1 MRRWIEYAVENYRSK
16 NSFGFQLAKDLKE
29 RQVSQA
35 IEKYAKIVKPE
46 EVVAL
51 MDTTVFRSGKTGF
64 LFTERYLYG
73 DRYKDEGPIEL
84 MFLEKAEVRPENNS
98 CCVLTYEDGRT
109 REVDVSVFLDVVDV
123 LNMMIGQRKQ
133 HEGDEEEGE
142 HLQEADQKER
152 AEFEK
157 AAVSVAPA
165 RITERV
171 GMDGNEGSAR
181 HREPVRESR
190 GSVPDGNTADAEDIR
205 IGSSGNTREGEAADP
220 GTAKNTGYTDGTGT
234 LRNAEYAD
242 AAGIGRDAG
251 YADGTGTVR
260 NAGYAD
266 STGTSRDA
274 GYTDSTG
281 TVRNAGYTDGVGI
294 VGDAGYGG
302 TGGAGTLSDADY
314 TDAGETLSDTEDSD
328 GGGMLAFDIVGEA
341 DASELPIEIIQ
352 LEDLEG
358 LDDLED
364 IEDVEDADGPE
375 DPKDAGIDRISGG
388 MKEDG
393 PAGPEESYEQALE
406 LAESGDSA
414 AMYRLA
420 VMYYDGRQPDKDK
433 KQALRWFRESAKA
446 EYVPAMLQMMRFYN
460 DGELVKQN
468 YQLSMSW
475 VKKAAATG
483 EPEGQFALADAYI
496 YGTAGKQDVEAGLA
510 ILEDRAANGDEK
522 AQQMMERVRREM
534 KEAKERFDAG
544 IRNPSTASG
553 YYEMGMYCQKGDGYY
568 TYPKEAAEYFQKA
581 AEKEHVDAQYQLAC
595 AYYSG
600 DGVRKNEE
608 ICVNWLK
615 KAASKSH
622 KEATELLGGILE
634 KQRIKREK
642 AEFKNH
648 LRQAEKGDCYAQSR
662 VAELYIEG
670 TGVKKDVQKAIEWY
684 EKAAESD
691 EGYAA
696 RELAKIYSAGKIV
709 EKDEERAAYWRMVGG
724 VLDEL

>member
-84 MFLEKAEVRPENNS
+84 MFLVKAEVRPENNS

-123 LNMMIGQRKQ
+123 LNMMIRQRKQ

-171 GMDGNEGSAR
+171 GMDGNEDL
-181 HREPVRESR
+181 VRSR
-190 GSVPDGNTADAEDIR
+190 RAAED
-205 IGSSGNTREGEAADP
+205 ADTP
-220 GTAKNTGYTDGTGT
+220 ESA
-234 LRNAEYAD
+234 
-242 AAGIGRDAG
+242 
-251 YADGTGTVR
+251 
-260 NAGYAD
+260 
-266 STGTSRDA
+266 
-274 GYTDSTG
+274 
-281 TVRNAGYTDGVGI
+281 
-294 VGDAGYGG
+294 
-302 TGGAGTLSDADY
+302 GGAGAAAEATEGGRMEENQAEGAKTAIEVTEKTGGFPAIEVTEGS
-314 TDAGETLSDTEDSD
+314 GE
-328 GGGMLAFDIVGEA
+328 
-341 DASELPIEIIQ
+341 SEQEEHLPIEIIQ
-352 LEDLEG
+352 LEDLTDLE
-358 LDDLED
+358 DLED
-364 IEDVEDADGPE
+364 IEDIDGSDDLDESEVQFGQEDLSGTEQSEGSGLAD
-375 DPKDAGIDRISGG
+375 AQ
-388 MKEDG
+388 
-393 PAGPEESYEQALE
+393 SYEQALK
-406 LAESGDSA
+406 LAEEGDGAS
-414 AMYRLA
+414 MYRLA
-420 VMYYDGRQPDKDK
+420 EMYYEGVQTDKDV

-446 EYVPAMLQMMRFYN
+446 EYVPAMLRMMQFYR
-460 DGELVKQN
+460 DGEQVKQN
-468 YQLSMSW
+468 FQLSMSW

-483 EPEGQFALADAYI
+483 DPRGQFALADAYI
-496 YGTAGKQDVEAGLA
+496 YGLAGRQDVDAGLA
-510 ILEDRAANGDEK
+510 ILGERAALGDES
-522 AQQMMERVRREM
+522 AERLVEKVLEDIQDAR
-534 KEAKERFDAG
+534 ERFDAG

-568 TYPKEAAEYFQKA
+568 TYPREAAEYFQKA

-595 AYYSG
+595 AYYYG
-600 DGVRKNEE
+600 EGVKKNEE
-608 ICVNWLK
+608 LCVQWLE
-615 KAASKSH
+615 KAAAKSH
-622 KEATELLGGILE
+622 KEAMELLNGIQE
-634 KQRIKREK
+634 KQKIKREK
-642 AEFKNH
+642 ADFKSS
-648 LRQAEKGDCYAQSR
+648 LKQAEKGDAYAQSR
-662 VAELYIEG
+662 VAEFYLNG
-670 TGVKKDVQKAIEWY
+670 TGVKKDIQKGIEWY
-684 EKAAESD
+684 EKASETD

-696 RELAKIYSAGKIV
+696 RQLAKLYAEGGIIPV
-709 EKDEERAAYWRMVGG
+709 DEERAAYWRMVGG

>member
-123 LNMMIGQRKQ
+123 LNMMIRQRKQ

-171 GMDGNEGSAR
+171 GMDGNEDL
-181 HREPVRESR
+181 VRSR
-190 GSVPDGNTADAEDIR
+190 RAAED
-205 IGSSGNTREGEAADP
+205 ADTP
-220 GTAKNTGYTDGTGT
+220 
-234 LRNAEYAD
+234 ES
-242 AAGIGRDAG
+242 
-251 YADGTGTVR
+251 V
-260 NAGYAD
+260 
-266 STGTSRDA
+266 
-274 GYTDSTG
+274 
-281 TVRNAGYTDGVGI
+281 
-294 VGDAGYGG
+294 
-302 TGGAGTLSDADY
+302 GGAGAAAEATEGGRMEENQAEGAKTAIEVTEKTGGFPAIEVTEGS
-314 TDAGETLSDTEDSD
+314 GE
-328 GGGMLAFDIVGEA
+328 
-341 DASELPIEIIQ
+341 SEQEEHLPIEIIQ
-352 LEDLEG
+352 LEDLTDLE
-358 LDDLED
+358 DLED
-364 IEDVEDADGPE
+364 IEDIDGSDDLDESEVQHGQEELAGTEQSEGSDMADAQ
-375 DPKDAGIDRISGG
+375 
-388 MKEDG
+388 
-393 PAGPEESYEQALE
+393 SYEQALKQ
-406 LAESGDSA
+406 AEEGDRAS
-414 AMYRLA
+414 MYRLA
-420 VMYYDGRQPDKDK
+420 EMYYEGVQTDKDV

-446 EYVPAMLQMMRFYN
+446 EYVPAMLRMMQFYR
-460 DGELVKQN
+460 DGEQVKQN
-468 YQLSMSW
+468 FQLAMSW

-483 EPEGQFALADAYI
+483 DPKGQFALADAYI
-496 YGTAGKQDVEAGLA
+496 YGLAGRQDVDAGLA
-510 ILEDRAANGDEK
+510 ILGERAVLGDES
-522 AQQMMERVRREM
+522 AERLMEKVLGDIQDAR
-534 KEAKERFDAG
+534 ERFDAG

-568 TYPKEAAEYFQKA
+568 TYPKEAAQYFQKA

-595 AYYSG
+595 AYYYG
-600 DGVRKNEE
+600 EGVKKNEE
-608 ICVNWLK
+608 LCVQWLE
-615 KAASKSH
+615 KAAAKSH
-622 KEATELLGGILE
+622 KEAMELLNGIQE
-634 KQRIKREK
+634 KQKLKREK
-642 AEFKNH
+642 ADFKSS
-648 LRQAEKGDCYAQSR
+648 LKQAEKGDAYAQSR
-662 VAELYIEG
+662 VAEFYLNG
-670 TGVKKDVQKAIEWY
+670 TGIKKDIQKGIEWY
-684 EKAAESD
+684 EKASETD

-696 RELAKIYSAGKIV
+696 RQLAKLYAEGDIIPA
-709 EKDEERAAYWRMVGG
+709 DEERAAYWRMVGG

>member
-123 LNMMIGQRKQ
+123 LNMMIRQRKQ

-171 GMDGNEGSAR
+171 GMDGNEDL
-181 HREPVRESR
+181 VRSR
-190 GSVPDGNTADAEDIR
+190 RAAED
-205 IGSSGNTREGEAADP
+205 ADTP
-220 GTAKNTGYTDGTGT
+220 ESA
-234 LRNAEYAD
+234 
-242 AAGIGRDAG
+242 
-251 YADGTGTVR
+251 
-260 NAGYAD
+260 
-266 STGTSRDA
+266 
-274 GYTDSTG
+274 
-281 TVRNAGYTDGVGI
+281 
-294 VGDAGYGG
+294 
-302 TGGAGTLSDADY
+302 GGAGAAAEATEGGRMEENQAEGAKTTIEVTEKTGGFPAIEVTEGS
-314 TDAGETLSDTEDSD
+314 GE
-328 GGGMLAFDIVGEA
+328 
-341 DASELPIEIIQ
+341 SEQEEHLPIEIIQ
-352 LEDLEG
+352 LEDLTDLE
-358 LDDLED
+358 DLED
-364 IEDVEDADGPE
+364 IEDIDGSDDLDESEVQFGQEDLSGTEQSEGSGLAD
-375 DPKDAGIDRISGG
+375 AQ
-388 MKEDG
+388 
-393 PAGPEESYEQALE
+393 SYEQALK
-406 LAESGDSA
+406 LAEEGDGAS
-414 AMYRLA
+414 MYRLA
-420 VMYYDGRQPDKDK
+420 MMYYNGEQTDKDV
-433 KQALRWFRESAKA
+433 KQALRWFRESAKE
-446 EYVPAMLQMMRFYN
+446 EYVPAMLRMMQFYR
-460 DGELVKQN
+460 DGEQVKQN
-468 YQLSMSW
+468 FQLSMSW

-483 EPEGQFALADAYI
+483 DPRGQFALADAYI
-496 YGTAGKQDVEAGLA
+496 YGLAGRQDVDAGLA
-510 ILEDRAANGDEK
+510 ILGERAALGDES
-522 AQQMMERVRREM
+522 AERLVEKVLGDIQDAR
-534 KEAKERFDAG
+534 ERFDAG

-568 TYPKEAAEYFQKA
+568 TYPREAAEYFQKA

-595 AYYSG
+595 AYYYG
-600 DGVRKNEE
+600 EGVKKNEE
-608 ICVNWLK
+608 LCVQWVE
-615 KAASKSH
+615 KAAAKSH
-622 KEATELLGGILE
+622 KEAMELLNGIQE
-634 KQRIKREK
+634 KQKIKREK
-642 AEFKNH
+642 ADFKSS
-648 LRQAEKGDCYAQSR
+648 LKQAEKGDAYAQSR
-662 VAELYIEG
+662 VAEFYLNG
-670 TGVKKDVQKAIEWY
+670 TGVKKDIQKGIEWY
-684 EKAAESD
+684 EKASETD

-696 RELAKIYSAGKIV
+696 RQLAKLYAEGGIIPV
-709 EKDEERAAYWRMVGG
+709 DEERAAYWRMVGG

>member
-123 LNMMIGQRKQ
+123 LNMMIRQRKQ

-171 GMDGNEGSAR
+171 GMDGNEDL
-181 HREPVRESR
+181 VRSR
-190 GSVPDGNTADAEDIR
+190 RAAED
-205 IGSSGNTREGEAADP
+205 ADTP
-220 GTAKNTGYTDGTGT
+220 EFA
-234 LRNAEYAD
+234 
-242 AAGIGRDAG
+242 
-251 YADGTGTVR
+251 
-260 NAGYAD
+260 
-266 STGTSRDA
+266 
-274 GYTDSTG
+274 
-281 TVRNAGYTDGVGI
+281 
-294 VGDAGYGG
+294 
-302 TGGAGTLSDADY
+302 GGAGAAAEATEGGRMEENQAEGAKTAIEVTEKTGGFPAIEVTEGS
-314 TDAGETLSDTEDSD
+314 GE
-328 GGGMLAFDIVGEA
+328 
-341 DASELPIEIIQ
+341 SEQEEHLPIEIIQ
-352 LEDLEG
+352 LEDLTDLE
-358 LDDLED
+358 DLED
-364 IEDVEDADGPE
+364 IEDIDGSDDLDESEVQFGQEDLSGTEQSEGSGLAD
-375 DPKDAGIDRISGG
+375 AQ
-388 MKEDG
+388 
-393 PAGPEESYEQALE
+393 SYEQVLK
-406 LAESGDSA
+406 LAEEGDGAS
-414 AMYRLA
+414 MYRLA
-420 VMYYDGRQPDKDK
+420 MMYYNGEQTDKDV
-433 KQALRWFRESAKA
+433 KQALRWFRESAKE
-446 EYVPAMLQMMRFYN
+446 EYVPAMLRMMQFYR
-460 DGELVKQN
+460 DGEQVKQN
-468 YQLSMSW
+468 FQLSMSW

-483 EPEGQFALADAYI
+483 DPRGQFALADAYI
-496 YGTAGKQDVEAGLA
+496 YGLAGRQDVDAGLA
-510 ILEDRAANGDEK
+510 ILGERAALGDES
-522 AQQMMERVRREM
+522 AERLVEKVLGDIQDAR
-534 KEAKERFDAG
+534 ERFDAG

-568 TYPKEAAEYFQKA
+568 TYPREAAEYFQKA

-595 AYYSG
+595 AYYYG
-600 DGVRKNEE
+600 EGVKKNEE
-608 ICVNWLK
+608 LCVQWLE
-615 KAASKSH
+615 KAAAKSH
-622 KEATELLGGILE
+622 KEAMELLNGIQE
-634 KQRIKREK
+634 KQKIKREK
-642 AEFKNH
+642 ADFKSS
-648 LRQAEKGDCYAQSR
+648 LKQAEKGDAYAQSR
-662 VAELYIEG
+662 VAEFYLNG
-670 TGVKKDVQKAIEWY
+670 TGVKKDIQKGIEWY
-684 EKAAESD
+684 EKASETD

-696 RELAKIYSAGKIV
+696 RQLAKLYAEGGIIPV
-709 EKDEERAAYWRMVGG
+709 DEERAAYWRMVGG

>member
-123 LNMMIGQRKQ
+123 LNMMIRQRKQ

-171 GMDGNEGSAR
+171 GMDGNEDL
-181 HREPVRESR
+181 VRSR
-190 GSVPDGNTADAEDIR
+190 RAAED
-205 IGSSGNTREGEAADP
+205 ADTP
-220 GTAKNTGYTDGTGT
+220 EFA
-234 LRNAEYAD
+234 
-242 AAGIGRDAG
+242 
-251 YADGTGTVR
+251 
-260 NAGYAD
+260 
-266 STGTSRDA
+266 
-274 GYTDSTG
+274 
-281 TVRNAGYTDGVGI
+281 
-294 VGDAGYGG
+294 
-302 TGGAGTLSDADY
+302 GGAGAAAEATEGGRMEENQAEGAKTAIEVTEKTGGFPAIEVTEGS
-314 TDAGETLSDTEDSD
+314 GE
-328 GGGMLAFDIVGEA
+328 
-341 DASELPIEIIQ
+341 SEQEEHLPIEIIQ
-352 LEDLEG
+352 LEDLTDLE
-358 LDDLED
+358 DLED
-364 IEDVEDADGPE
+364 IEDIDGSDDLDESEVQFGQEDLSGTEQSEGSGLAD
-375 DPKDAGIDRISGG
+375 AQ
-388 MKEDG
+388 
-393 PAGPEESYEQALE
+393 SYEQVLK
-406 LAESGDSA
+406 LAEEGDGAS
-414 AMYRLA
+414 MYRLA
-420 VMYYDGRQPDKDK
+420 MMYYNGEQTDKDV
-433 KQALRWFRESAKA
+433 KQALRWFRESAKE
-446 EYVPAMLQMMRFYN
+446 EYVPAMLRMMQFYR
-460 DGELVKQN
+460 DGEQVKQN
-468 YQLSMSW
+468 FQLSMSW

-483 EPEGQFALADAYI
+483 DPRGQFALADAYI
-496 YGTAGKQDVEAGLA
+496 YGLAGRQDVDAGLA
-510 ILEDRAANGDEK
+510 ILGERAALGDES
-522 AQQMMERVRREM
+522 AERLVEKVLEDIQDAR
-534 KEAKERFDAG
+534 ERFDAG

-568 TYPKEAAEYFQKA
+568 TYPREAAEYFQKA

-595 AYYSG
+595 AYYYG
-600 DGVRKNEE
+600 EGVKKNEE
-608 ICVNWLK
+608 LCVQWLE
-615 KAASKSH
+615 KAAAKSH
-622 KEATELLGGILE
+622 KEAMELLNGIQE
-634 KQRIKREK
+634 KQKIKREK
-642 AEFKNH
+642 ADFKSS
-648 LRQAEKGDCYAQSR
+648 LKQAEKGDAYAQSR
-662 VAELYIEG
+662 VAEFYLNG
-670 TGVKKDVQKAIEWY
+670 TGVKKDIQKGIEWY
-684 EKAAESD
+684 EKASETD

-696 RELAKIYSAGKIV
+696 RQLAKLYAEGGIIPV
-709 EKDEERAAYWRMVGG
+709 DEERAAYWRMVGG

>member
-123 LNMMIGQRKQ
+123 LNMMIRQRKQ

-171 GMDGNEGSAR
+171 GMDGNEDL
-181 HREPVRESR
+181 VRSR
-190 GSVPDGNTADAEDIR
+190 RAAED
-205 IGSSGNTREGEAADP
+205 ADTP
-220 GTAKNTGYTDGTGT
+220 ESA
-234 LRNAEYAD
+234 
-242 AAGIGRDAG
+242 
-251 YADGTGTVR
+251 
-260 NAGYAD
+260 
-266 STGTSRDA
+266 
-274 GYTDSTG
+274 
-281 TVRNAGYTDGVGI
+281 
-294 VGDAGYGG
+294 
-302 TGGAGTLSDADY
+302 GGAGAAAEATEGGRMEENQAEGAKTAIEVTEKTGGFPAIEVTEGS
-314 TDAGETLSDTEDSD
+314 GE
-328 GGGMLAFDIVGEA
+328 
-341 DASELPIEIIQ
+341 SEQEEHLPIEIIQ
-352 LEDLEG
+352 LEDLTDLE
-358 LDDLED
+358 DLED
-364 IEDVEDADGPE
+364 IEDIDGSDDLDESEVQFGQEDLSGTEQSEGSGLAD
-375 DPKDAGIDRISGG
+375 AQ
-388 MKEDG
+388 
-393 PAGPEESYEQALE
+393 SYEQALK
-406 LAESGDSA
+406 LAEEGDGAS
-414 AMYRLA
+414 MYRLA
-420 VMYYDGRQPDKDK
+420 MMYYNGEQTDKDV
-433 KQALRWFRESAKA
+433 KQALRWFRESAKE
-446 EYVPAMLQMMRFYN
+446 EYVPAMLRMMQFYR
-460 DGELVKQN
+460 DGEQVKQN
-468 YQLSMSW
+468 FQLSMSW

-483 EPEGQFALADAYI
+483 DPRGQFALADAYI
-496 YGTAGKQDVEAGLA
+496 YGLAGRQDVDAGLA
-510 ILEDRAANGDEK
+510 ILGERAALGDES
-522 AQQMMERVRREM
+522 AERLVEKVLGDIQDAR
-534 KEAKERFDAG
+534 ERFDAG

-568 TYPKEAAEYFQKA
+568 TYPREAAEYFQKA

-595 AYYSG
+595 AYYYG
-600 DGVRKNEE
+600 EGVKKNEE
-608 ICVNWLK
+608 LCVQWLE
-615 KAASKSH
+615 KAAAKSH
-622 KEATELLGGILE
+622 KEAMELLNGIQE
-634 KQRIKREK
+634 KQKIKREK
-642 AEFKNH
+642 ADFKSS
-648 LRQAEKGDCYAQSR
+648 LKQAEKGDAYAQSR
-662 VAELYIEG
+662 VAEFYLNG
-670 TGVKKDVQKAIEWY
+670 TGVKKDIQKGIEWY
-684 EKAAESD
+684 EKASETD

-696 RELAKIYSAGKIV
+696 RQLAKLYAEGGIIPV
-709 EKDEERAAYWRMVGG
+709 DEERAAYWRMVGG

>member
-123 LNMMIGQRKQ
+123 LNMMIRQRKQ

-171 GMDGNEGSAR
+171 GMDGNEDL
-181 HREPVRESR
+181 VRSR
-190 GSVPDGNTADAEDIR
+190 RAAED
-205 IGSSGNTREGEAADP
+205 ADTP
-220 GTAKNTGYTDGTGT
+220 ESA
-234 LRNAEYAD
+234 
-242 AAGIGRDAG
+242 
-251 YADGTGTVR
+251 
-260 NAGYAD
+260 
-266 STGTSRDA
+266 
-274 GYTDSTG
+274 
-281 TVRNAGYTDGVGI
+281 
-294 VGDAGYGG
+294 
-302 TGGAGTLSDADY
+302 GGAGAAAEATEGGRMEENQAEGAKTAIEVTEKTGGFPAIEVTEGS
-314 TDAGETLSDTEDSD
+314 GE
-328 GGGMLAFDIVGEA
+328 
-341 DASELPIEIIQ
+341 SEQEEHLPIEIIQ
-352 LEDLEG
+352 LEDLTDLE
-358 LDDLED
+358 DLED
-364 IEDVEDADGPE
+364 IEDIDGSDDLDESEVQFGQEDLSGREQSEGSGLAD
-375 DPKDAGIDRISGG
+375 AQ
-388 MKEDG
+388 
-393 PAGPEESYEQALE
+393 SYEQVLK
-406 LAESGDSA
+406 LAEEGDGAS
-414 AMYRLA
+414 MYRLA
-420 VMYYDGRQPDKDK
+420 MMYYNGEQTDKDV
-433 KQALRWFRESAKA
+433 KQALRWFRESAKE
-446 EYVPAMLQMMRFYN
+446 EYVPAMLRMMQFYR
-460 DGELVKQN
+460 DGEQVKQN
-468 YQLSMSW
+468 FQLSMSW

-483 EPEGQFALADAYI
+483 DPRGQFALADAYI
-496 YGTAGKQDVEAGLA
+496 YGLAGRQDVDAGLA
-510 ILEDRAANGDEK
+510 ILGERAVLGDES
-522 AQQMMERVRREM
+522 AERLMEKVLGDIQDAR
-534 KEAKERFDAG
+534 ERFDAG

-568 TYPKEAAEYFQKA
+568 TYPKEAAQYFQKA

-595 AYYSG
+595 AYYYG
-600 DGVRKNEE
+600 EGVKKNEE
-608 ICVNWLK
+608 LCVQWLE
-615 KAASKSH
+615 KAAAKSH
-622 KEATELLGGILE
+622 KEAMELLNGIQE
-634 KQRIKREK
+634 KQKLKREK
-642 AEFKNH
+642 ADFKSS
-648 LRQAEKGDCYAQSR
+648 LKQAEKGDAYAQSR
-662 VAELYIEG
+662 VAEFYLNG
-670 TGVKKDVQKAIEWY
+670 TGIKKDIQKGIEWY
-684 EKAAESD
+684 EKASETD

-696 RELAKIYSAGKIV
+696 RQLAKLYAEGDIIPA
-709 EKDEERAAYWRMVGG
+709 DEERAAYWRMVGG

>member
-190 GSVPDGNTADAEDIR
+190 GSVPAGNTADAEDIR
-205 IGSSGNTREGEAADP
+205 IGSRGNTREGESADP

-251 YADGTGTVR
+251 YTDGTGTVRNAEYADAAEIGRDAGYTDGAGTVR

-274 GYTDSTG
+274 GY
-281 TVRNAGYTDGVGI
+281 
-294 VGDAGYGG
+294 GG
-302 TGGAGTLSDADY
+302 TEGGG
-314 TDAGETLSDTEDSD
+314 TLSDTEDSD

-522 AQQMMERVRREM
+522 AQQMIERVRREM

-600 DGVRKNEE
+600 DGVGKNEE

-662 VAELYIEG
+662 VAVLYIEG

-696 RELAKIYSAGKIV
+696 RELAKIYSAGEIV

>member
-123 LNMMIGQRKQ
+123 LNMMIRQRKQ

-171 GMDGNEGSAR
+171 GMDGNEDL
-181 HREPVRESR
+181 VRSR
-190 GSVPDGNTADAEDIR
+190 RAAED
-205 IGSSGNTREGEAADP
+205 ADTP
-220 GTAKNTGYTDGTGT
+220 ESA
-234 LRNAEYAD
+234 
-242 AAGIGRDAG
+242 
-251 YADGTGTVR
+251 
-260 NAGYAD
+260 
-266 STGTSRDA
+266 
-274 GYTDSTG
+274 
-281 TVRNAGYTDGVGI
+281 
-294 VGDAGYGG
+294 
-302 TGGAGTLSDADY
+302 GGAGAAAEATEGGRMEENQAEGAKTAIEVTEKTGGFPAIEVTEGS
-314 TDAGETLSDTEDSD
+314 GE
-328 GGGMLAFDIVGEA
+328 
-341 DASELPIEIIQ
+341 SEQEEHLPIEIIQ
-352 LEDLEG
+352 LEDLTDLE
-358 LDDLED
+358 DLED
-364 IEDVEDADGPE
+364 IEDIDGSDDLDESEVQFGQEDLSGTEQSEGSGLAD
-375 DPKDAGIDRISGG
+375 AQ
-388 MKEDG
+388 
-393 PAGPEESYEQALE
+393 SYEQALK
-406 LAESGDSA
+406 LAEEGDGAS
-414 AMYRLA
+414 MYRLD
-420 VMYYDGRQPDKDK
+420 MTYYNGEQTDKDV
-433 KQALRWFRESAKA
+433 KQALRWFRESAKE
-446 EYVPAMLQMMRFYN
+446 EYVPAMLRMMQFYR
-460 DGELVKQN
+460 DGEQVKQN
-468 YQLSMSW
+468 FQLSMSW

-483 EPEGQFALADAYI
+483 DPRGQFALADAYI
-496 YGTAGKQDVEAGLA
+496 YGLAGRQDVDAGLA
-510 ILEDRAANGDEK
+510 ILGERAALGDES
-522 AQQMMERVRREM
+522 AERLVEKVLEDIQDAR
-534 KEAKERFDAG
+534 ERFDAG

-568 TYPKEAAEYFQKA
+568 TYPREAAEYFQKA

-595 AYYSG
+595 AYYYG
-600 DGVRKNEE
+600 EGVKKNEE
-608 ICVNWLK
+608 LCVQWLE
-615 KAASKSH
+615 KAAAKSH
-622 KEATELLGGILE
+622 KEAMELLNGIQE
-634 KQRIKREK
+634 KQKIKREK
-642 AEFKNH
+642 ADFKSS
-648 LRQAEKGDCYAQSR
+648 LKQAEKGDAYAQSR
-662 VAELYIEG
+662 VAEFYLNG
-670 TGVKKDVQKAIEWY
+670 TGVKKDIQKGIEWY
-684 EKAAESD
+684 EKASETD

-696 RELAKIYSAGKIV
+696 RQLAKLYAEGGIIPV
-709 EKDEERAAYWRMVGG
+709 DEERAAYWRMVGG

>member
-123 LNMMIGQRKQ
+123 LNMMIRQRKQ

-171 GMDGNEGSAR
+171 GMDGNEDL
-181 HREPVRESR
+181 VRSR
-190 GSVPDGNTADAEDIR
+190 RAAED
-205 IGSSGNTREGEAADP
+205 ADTP
-220 GTAKNTGYTDGTGT
+220 ESA
-234 LRNAEYAD
+234 
-242 AAGIGRDAG
+242 
-251 YADGTGTVR
+251 
-260 NAGYAD
+260 
-266 STGTSRDA
+266 
-274 GYTDSTG
+274 
-281 TVRNAGYTDGVGI
+281 
-294 VGDAGYGG
+294 
-302 TGGAGTLSDADY
+302 GGAGAAAEATEGGRMEENQAEGAKTAIEVTEKTGGFPAIEVTEGS
-314 TDAGETLSDTEDSD
+314 GE
-328 GGGMLAFDIVGEA
+328 
-341 DASELPIEIIQ
+341 SEQEEHLPIEIIQ
-352 LEDLEG
+352 LEDLTDLE
-358 LDDLED
+358 DLED
-364 IEDVEDADGPE
+364 IEDIDGSDDLDESEVQFGQEDLSGTEQSEGSGLAD
-375 DPKDAGIDRISGG
+375 AQ
-388 MKEDG
+388 
-393 PAGPEESYEQALE
+393 SYEQALK
-406 LAESGDSA
+406 LAEEGDGAS
-414 AMYRLA
+414 MYRLA
-420 VMYYDGRQPDKDK
+420 MMYYNGEQTDKDV
-433 KQALRWFRESAKA
+433 KQALRWFRESAKE
-446 EYVPAMLQMMRFYN
+446 EYVPAMLRMMQFYR
-460 DGELVKQN
+460 DGEQVKQN
-468 YQLSMSW
+468 FQLSMSW

-483 EPEGQFALADAYI
+483 DPRGQFALADAYI
-496 YGTAGKQDVEAGLA
+496 YGLAGRQDVDAGLA
-510 ILEDRAANGDEK
+510 ILGERAALGDES
-522 AQQMMERVRREM
+522 AERLVEKVLEDIQDAR
-534 KEAKERFDAG
+534 ERFDAG

-568 TYPKEAAEYFQKA
+568 TYPREAAEYFQKA

-595 AYYSG
+595 AYYYG
-600 DGVRKNEE
+600 EGVKKNEE
-608 ICVNWLK
+608 LCVQWLE
-615 KAASKSH
+615 KAAAKSH
-622 KEATELLGGILE
+622 KEAMELLNGIQE
-634 KQRIKREK
+634 KQKIKREK
-642 AEFKNH
+642 ADFKSS
-648 LRQAEKGDCYAQSR
+648 LKQAEKGDAYAQSR
-662 VAELYIEG
+662 VAEFYLNG
-670 TGVKKDVQKAIEWY
+670 TGVKKDIQKGIEWY
-684 EKAAESD
+684 EKASETD

-696 RELAKIYSAGKIV
+696 RQLAKLYAEGGIIPV
-709 EKDEERAAYWRMVGG
+709 DEERAAYWRMVGG

>member
-123 LNMMIGQRKQ
+123 LNMMIRQRKQ

-171 GMDGNEGSAR
+171 GMDGNEDL
-181 HREPVRESR
+181 VRSR
-190 GSVPDGNTADAEDIR
+190 RAAED
-205 IGSSGNTREGEAADP
+205 ADTP
-220 GTAKNTGYTDGTGT
+220 ESA
-234 LRNAEYAD
+234 
-242 AAGIGRDAG
+242 
-251 YADGTGTVR
+251 
-260 NAGYAD
+260 
-266 STGTSRDA
+266 
-274 GYTDSTG
+274 
-281 TVRNAGYTDGVGI
+281 
-294 VGDAGYGG
+294 
-302 TGGAGTLSDADY
+302 GGAGAAAEATEGGRMEENQAEGAKTTIEVTEKTGGFPAIEVTEGS
-314 TDAGETLSDTEDSD
+314 GE
-328 GGGMLAFDIVGEA
+328 
-341 DASELPIEIIQ
+341 SEQEEHLPIEIIQ
-352 LEDLEG
+352 LEDLTDLE
-358 LDDLED
+358 DLED
-364 IEDVEDADGPE
+364 IEDIDGSDDLDESEVQFGQEDLSGTEQSEGSGLAD
-375 DPKDAGIDRISGG
+375 AQ
-388 MKEDG
+388 
-393 PAGPEESYEQALE
+393 SYEQALK
-406 LAESGDSA
+406 LAEEGDGAS
-414 AMYRLA
+414 MYRLA
-420 VMYYDGRQPDKDK
+420 MMYYNGEQTDKDV
-433 KQALRWFRESAKA
+433 KQALRWFRESAKE
-446 EYVPAMLQMMRFYN
+446 EYVPAMLRMMQFYR
-460 DGELVKQN
+460 DGEQVKQN
-468 YQLSMSW
+468 FQLSMSW

-483 EPEGQFALADAYI
+483 DPRGQFALADAYI
-496 YGTAGKQDVEAGLA
+496 YGLAGRQDVDAGLA
-510 ILEDRAANGDEK
+510 ILGERAALGDES
-522 AQQMMERVRREM
+522 AERLVEKVLGDIQDAR
-534 KEAKERFDAG
+534 ERFDAG

-568 TYPKEAAEYFQKA
+568 TYPREAAEYFQKA

-595 AYYSG
+595 AYYYG
-600 DGVRKNEE
+600 EGVKKNEE
-608 ICVNWLK
+608 LCVQWLE
-615 KAASKSH
+615 KAAAKSH
-622 KEATELLGGILE
+622 KEAMELLNGIQE
-634 KQRIKREK
+634 KQKIKREK
-642 AEFKNH
+642 ADFKSS
-648 LRQAEKGDCYAQSR
+648 LKQAEKGDAYAQSR
-662 VAELYIEG
+662 VAEFYLNG
-670 TGVKKDVQKAIEWY
+670 TGVKKDIQKGIEWY
-684 EKAAESD
+684 EKASETD

-696 RELAKIYSAGKIV
+696 RQLAKLYAEGGIIPV
-709 EKDEERAAYWRMVGG
+709 DEERAAYWRMVGG

>member
-123 LNMMIGQRKQ
+123 LNMMIRQRKQ

-171 GMDGNEGSAR
+171 GMDGNEDL
-181 HREPVRESR
+181 VRSR
-190 GSVPDGNTADAEDIR
+190 RAAED
-205 IGSSGNTREGEAADP
+205 ADTP
-220 GTAKNTGYTDGTGT
+220 ESA
-234 LRNAEYAD
+234 
-242 AAGIGRDAG
+242 
-251 YADGTGTVR
+251 
-260 NAGYAD
+260 
-266 STGTSRDA
+266 
-274 GYTDSTG
+274 
-281 TVRNAGYTDGVGI
+281 
-294 VGDAGYGG
+294 
-302 TGGAGTLSDADY
+302 GGAGAAAEATEGGRMEENQAEGAKTAIEVTEKTGGFPAIEVTEGS
-314 TDAGETLSDTEDSD
+314 GE
-328 GGGMLAFDIVGEA
+328 
-341 DASELPIEIIQ
+341 SEQEEHLPIEIIQ
-352 LEDLEG
+352 LEDLTDLE
-358 LDDLED
+358 DLED
-364 IEDVEDADGPE
+364 IEDIDGSDDLDESEVQHGQEELAGTEQSEGSDMADAQ
-375 DPKDAGIDRISGG
+375 
-388 MKEDG
+388 
-393 PAGPEESYEQALE
+393 SYEQALKQ
-406 LAESGDSA
+406 AEEGDRAS
-414 AMYRLA
+414 MYRLA
-420 VMYYDGRQPDKDK
+420 EMYYEGVQTDKDV

-446 EYVPAMLQMMRFYN
+446 EYVPAMLRMMQFYR
-460 DGELVKQN
+460 DGEQVKQN
-468 YQLSMSW
+468 FQLAMSW

-483 EPEGQFALADAYI
+483 DPKGQFALADAYI
-496 YGTAGKQDVEAGLA
+496 YGLAGRQDVDAGLA
-510 ILEDRAANGDEK
+510 ILGERAVLGDES
-522 AQQMMERVRREM
+522 AEWLMEKVLGDIQDAR
-534 KEAKERFDAG
+534 ERFDAG

-568 TYPKEAAEYFQKA
+568 TYPKEAAQYFQKA

-595 AYYSG
+595 AYYYG
-600 DGVRKNEE
+600 EGVKKNEE
-608 ICVNWLK
+608 LCVQWLE
-615 KAASKSH
+615 KAAAKSH
-622 KEATELLGGILE
+622 KEAMELLNGIQE
-634 KQRIKREK
+634 KQKLKREK
-642 AEFKNH
+642 ADFKSS
-648 LRQAEKGDCYAQSR
+648 LKQAEKGDAYAQSR
-662 VAELYIEG
+662 VAEFYLNG
-670 TGVKKDVQKAIEWY
+670 TGIKKDIQKGIEWY
-684 EKAAESD
+684 EKASETD

-696 RELAKIYSAGKIV
+696 RQLAKLYAEGDIIPA
-709 EKDEERAAYWRMVGG
+709 DEERAAYWRMVGG

>member
-123 LNMMIGQRKQ
+123 LNMMIRQRKQ

-171 GMDGNEGSAR
+171 GMDGNEDL
-181 HREPVRESR
+181 VRSR
-190 GSVPDGNTADAEDIR
+190 RAAED
-205 IGSSGNTREGEAADP
+205 ADTP
-220 GTAKNTGYTDGTGT
+220 ESA
-234 LRNAEYAD
+234 
-242 AAGIGRDAG
+242 
-251 YADGTGTVR
+251 
-260 NAGYAD
+260 
-266 STGTSRDA
+266 
-274 GYTDSTG
+274 
-281 TVRNAGYTDGVGI
+281 
-294 VGDAGYGG
+294 
-302 TGGAGTLSDADY
+302 GGAGAAAEATEGGRMEENQAEGAKTAIEVTEKTGGFPAIEVTEGS
-314 TDAGETLSDTEDSD
+314 GE
-328 GGGMLAFDIVGEA
+328 
-341 DASELPIEIIQ
+341 SEQEEHLPIEIIQ
-352 LEDLEG
+352 LEDLTDLE
-358 LDDLED
+358 DLED
-364 IEDVEDADGPE
+364 IEDIDGSDDLDESEVQFGQEDLSGTEQSEGSGLAD
-375 DPKDAGIDRISGG
+375 AQ
-388 MKEDG
+388 
-393 PAGPEESYEQALE
+393 SYEQALK
-406 LAESGDSA
+406 LAEEGDGAS
-414 AMYRLA
+414 MYRLA
-420 VMYYDGRQPDKDK
+420 EMYYEGVQTDKDV
-433 KQALRWFRESAKA
+433 KQALRWFRESAKE
-446 EYVPAMLQMMRFYN
+446 EYVPAMLRMMQFYR
-460 DGELVKQN
+460 DGEQVKQN
-468 YQLSMSW
+468 FQLSMSW

-483 EPEGQFALADAYI
+483 DPRGQFALADAYI
-496 YGTAGKQDVEAGLA
+496 YGLAGRQDVDAGLA
-510 ILEDRAANGDEK
+510 ILGERAALGDES
-522 AQQMMERVRREM
+522 AERLVEKVLEDIQDAR
-534 KEAKERFDAG
+534 ERFDAG

-568 TYPKEAAEYFQKA
+568 TYPREAAEYFQKA

-595 AYYSG
+595 AYYYG
-600 DGVRKNEE
+600 EGVKKNEE
-608 ICVNWLK
+608 LCVQWLE
-615 KAASKSH
+615 KAAAKSH
-622 KEATELLGGILE
+622 KEAMELLNGIQE
-634 KQRIKREK
+634 KQKIKREK
-642 AEFKNH
+642 ADFKSS
-648 LRQAEKGDCYAQSR
+648 LKQAEKGDAYAQSR
-662 VAELYIEG
+662 VAEFYLNG
-670 TGVKKDVQKAIEWY
+670 TGVKKDIQKGIEWY
-684 EKAAESD
+684 EKASETD

-696 RELAKIYSAGKIV
+696 RQLAKLYAEGGIIPV
-709 EKDEERAAYWRMVGG
+709 DEERAAYWRMVGG